1 MNILITGGSGF
12 LAKALIPR
20 LLEQGNKVYG
30 LYRKPP
36 EQHIPHRLS
45 VLVGDITKEDLG
57 LKNCP
62 SDIDAI
68 YHLAARL
75 DLTNNKKVRE
85 TNVVGTRNVLSFM
98 KQHNIPRLV
107 FISTAYTQQRNAYE
121 ISKEQA
127 EQDVLSARATQ
138 GLRVSIVKPS
148 IIIGSKENPGT
159 DQAINHVALTIAKV
173 YSRVQAARK
182 KVQDTLA
189 LPPLELGFRVK
200 GDPQAT
206 LNVIPVEVVADEIAR
221 LDSEGIFYITNPK
234 PPLLRD
240 VASEVGAALGLNIH
254 IQKEFRASPP
264 EKLLEKLIKPF
275 LAYMQG
281 EPHFPT
287 VVRKDFKLP
296 QGHIAEMV
304 AAFLLVD

>member
-1 MNILITGGSGF
+1 MAILVTGAGGF

-20 LLEQGNKVYG
+20 LLEQGNEVYG
-30 LYRKPP
+30 LYHKPP
-36 EQHIPHRLS
+36 KQHIPHRLS

-57 LKNCP
+57 LEDCP

-75 DLTNNKKVRE
+75 DLTNNKKVWE

-98 KQHNIPRLV
+98 KCYNIPRLV
-107 FISTAYTQQRNAYE
+107 FMSTAYTQHRNAYE

-127 EQDVLSARATQ
+127 EEDVLSARATQ

-148 IIIGSKENPGT
+148 IIIGCRENPGT
-159 DQAINHVALTIAKV
+159 DQTINHVALTIAKV

-221 LDSEGIFYITNPK
+221 LDGEGTFYITNPK

-240 VASEVGAALGLNIH
+240 VASEVGDALGLNIQ
-254 IQKEFRASPP
+254 IVKEVRSSPP

-275 LAYMQG
+275 LTYMQG

-287 VVRKDFKLP
+287 IVPRNFKLP
-296 QGHIAEMV
+296 RGHIRDMV
-304 AAFLLVD
+304 TAFLN